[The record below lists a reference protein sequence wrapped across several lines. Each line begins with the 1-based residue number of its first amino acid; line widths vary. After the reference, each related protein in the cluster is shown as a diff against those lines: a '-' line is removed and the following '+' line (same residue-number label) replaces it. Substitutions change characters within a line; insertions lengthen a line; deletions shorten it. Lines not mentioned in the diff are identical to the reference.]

1 LGVSLSK
8 SDFGVEAKVIREF
21 FVSGRISLFD
31 LVYSEAVF
39 FIKYVYSI
47 YAVLFQA
54 VVDSVT
60 VFVLNLVLSTGS
72 SIISC
77 SLNVSCRIHQIFIDF
92 VPPFDILR
100 FL

>member
-1 LGVSLSK
+1 MGVSLSK
-8 SDFGVEAKVIREF
+8 SDFGVETKIIWEF
-21 FVSGRISLFD
+21 FVSVRISLFD
-31 LVYSEAVF
+31 RVYSEAVF

-54 VVDSVT
+54 VVDRVT
-60 VFVLNLVLSTGS
+60 VVVLNLALSTGS

-77 SLNVSCRIHQIFIDF
+77 SLNVSCRIHQIFVDF